1 MYKGLA
7 RVVGMDVLDCGTS
20 FPDQL
25 RTLETHWDQYDYF
38 FIHFKYTDSCGEDGN
53 FLSKVNH
60 IETLD
65 GSIEPLVRLDPAV
78 LAVTG
83 DHSTPAALKSHSW
96 HPVPLLLASST
107 CRRDGSTVFTESV
120 CARGSLGN
128 IESKYL
134 MGLLLA
140 HALRLEKFGA

>member
-1 MYKGLA
+1 
-7 RVVGMDVLDCGTS
+7 MDILDCGKT

-25 RTLETHWDQYDYF
+25 RALQTHWEKYDYF
-38 FIHFKYTDSCGEDGN
+38 FIHYKYTDSCGEDGD

-65 GSIEPLVRLDPAV
+65 SCIDSLVRLDPAV
-78 LAVTG
+78 LAITG
-83 DHSTPAALKSHSW
+83 DHSTPAALRSHSW
-96 HPVPLLLASST
+96 HPVPLLLVSST
-107 CRRDGSTVFTESV
+107 CRRDGSAAFTETA
-120 CARGSLGN
+120 CARGALGN